1 MRSINSCFFKLFQS
15 FFSSEQFLSERLLL
29 RGLSLNF
36 EVLVATAYRVM
47 TFQTIKFSIRLQTGS
62 TSFKRRF
69 SAAAWNTITP
79 FMLYGFSWLV
89 EDDAFEFS
97 YFQQTFLLFHCLGR
111 HLKAKSTEVAIS
123 AKLRRPRI
131 I

>member
-36 EVLVATAYRVM
+36 EVLVATAYRVL

-79 FMLYGFSWLV
+79 FLLYGFSWLV

-97 YFQQTFLLFHCLGR
+97 YF
-111 HLKAKSTEVAIS
+111 
-123 AKLRRPRI
+123 
-131 I
+131 